1 MNGYRL
7 YGYRLNL
14 NKPVE
19 ETMLIQT
26 DIIDVLQEM
35 NKHYKVSYS
44 NSYEQTID
52 YGDEIR
58 VGTVNYFD
66 LWRRD
71 E

>member
-1 MNGYRL
+1 
-7 YGYRLNL
+7 
-14 NKPVE
+14 
-19 ETMLIQT
+19 MLIQT

-52 YGDEIR
+52 YGNEIK